1 MREHALLLA
10 SGTLTYTF
18 EKLPGLRAML
28 VGGTGMYLDRYV
40 AQSAPGLLVLHGY
53 GNVFE
58 RTLGEGETILV
69 EPGGFLYK
77 DSSVTMELTQVNF
90 KGSSTPTTAPA
101 EAPGDAS
108 AAGAAAAEPAA
119 PQGRFGRGLKGL
131 MGAKSVLNVGAL
143 ASAAGSLRS
152 GGGLQGVAASL
163 AGGGGSTFMR
173 LKGPGR
179 LGVQSMFM
187 EHKSE

>member
-18 EKLPGLRAML
+18 ENSRIAGHACRRHRDVLGPLCGPIGSGPARAARLR
-28 VGGTGMYLDRYV
+28 
-40 AQSAPGLLVLHGY
+40 
-53 GNVFE
+53 E
-58 RTLGEGETILV
+58 RFRADARRREDILV

-101 EAPGDAS
+101 EAPGHAS
-108 AAGAAAAEPAA
+108 AW
-119 PQGRFGRGLKGL
+119 
-131 MGAKSVLNVGAL
+131 
-143 ASAAGSLRS
+143 S
-152 GGGLQGVAASL
+152 GGGRARRTPGALRPAASRAHGSKVGPERRGAGL
-163 AGGGGSTFMR
+163 GGRQLALRWRSPGGGRQPVAGGGGSTFMR